1 MNTLCPFPL
10 LSVILAAT
18 WIALAGFSPAG
29 IGSALVLALAIPR
42 VIAPLL
48 KGIPGIRSVNA
59 AARLVLLVAWD
70 IVVANITVARLVLG
84 PVSRLRPGFVRV
96 PLAVTHPHAVALF
109 ASIVSIV
116 PGSVSIA
123 LTPDARVLLLHVL
136 HVEDDEH
143 FVAMIKTRYE
153 KPLME
158 ILEC

>member
-10 LSVILAAT
+10 LSVTLAIT
-18 WIALAGFSPAG
+18 WLALEGLSPADLVL
-29 IGSALVLALAIPR
+29 ALVLALIIPR

-48 KGIPGIRSVNA
+48 KEMPGIRSVNA
-59 AARLVLLVAWD
+59 AARLVLLVACD
-70 IVVANITVARLVLG
+70 IVFANITVARLVLG
-84 PVSRLRPGFVRV
+84 PVSRLRPGFVQV
-96 PLAVTHPHAVALF
+96 PLAVTHPHAIALF

-123 LTPDARVLLLHVL
+123 LTPDARTLLLHVL
-136 HVEDDEH
+136 HVEDDAH
-143 FVAMIKTRYE
+143 FVEMIKARYE